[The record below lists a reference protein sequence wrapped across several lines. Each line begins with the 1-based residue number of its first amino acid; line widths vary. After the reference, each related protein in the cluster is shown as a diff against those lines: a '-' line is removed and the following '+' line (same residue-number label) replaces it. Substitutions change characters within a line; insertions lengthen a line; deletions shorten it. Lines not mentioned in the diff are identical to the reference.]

1 MVLETVTYRTVEVKT
16 DFLLDLAGIKSSQGM
31 SSKEVEACVLGLFPK
46 WRGLKIFVQ
55 VPVFDDAMDMA
66 ISSICIELTRTK
78 IENPVAPFAT
88 LVTTDPVTPKDIAH
102 VDGALLFIMEQIGL
116 IIDANQIV
124 TKVSYVLN

>member
-1 MVLETVTYRTVEVKT
+1 MIVVEVFKMILETVTYRAVEVKT

-55 VPVFDDAMDMA
+55 VPVFDDAKDMA

-78 IENPVAPFAT
+78 LENPEAPFATSFAT
-88 LVTTDPVTPKDIAH
+88 LVTSDPVTPKDIAH
-102 VDGALLFIMEQIGL
+102 VDGALLFIMEQ
-116 IIDANQIV
+116 
-124 TKVSYVLN
+124 TKGD